1 MKLITTLLAL
11 AAAGSFAC
19 AADGEDQ
26 KKEGDKPGPRDKAKQ
41 QEEMFKQMDANSD
54 GKVSKDEYNAKMGG
68 GERAAAA
75 GERFT
80 KMDRNKDGELTKRE
94 FTTPVYES
102 AGDRRKAEAE
112 KSGSK
117 KPSESDK

>member
-1 MKLITTLLAL
+1 MKLITTILAVV
-11 AAAGSFAC
+11 AAGSFAC
-19 AADGEDQ
+19 AADREDQ
-26 KKEGDKPGPRDKAKQ
+26 KKEGDKAGPRDKAKQ

-54 GKVSKDEYNAKMGG
+54 GKVSKEEYNAKMGG

-75 GERFT
+75 AERFI

-94 FTTPVYES
+94 FTTPIYES

-112 KSGSK
+112 KSG
-117 KPSESDK
+117 ESDK